1 MKFVILAAGN
11 GTRMC
16 PLTQTMSKPMI
27 PVANKPLLEWYV
39 EKIEKL
45 GTDIILV
52 VRKDQKDIREYFDGR
67 VEFAYQD
74 TPKGTA
80 DAILATENFI
90 DGKFVVSNSDE
101 IFNQKDLA
109 EFIRQKPFTLAHFVH
124 DQPKRFGVFTLE
136 NELIKDIIE
145 KPNINKPS
153 PVNVG
158 LYIFDKHIFDFIRKT
173 PFSERREL
181 EITTTWKMMIENGF
195 EFYSFRMSDWLTVG
209 YPWEIL
215 EANQKILNEN
225 GSKIHKTAEMRPGTY
240 IEHPVFI
247 GENSIIGP
255 NCYIRKYSTIGKNCK
270 IGNAVEIK
278 NSIIMDGSYVSHLS
292 YVGDSIIGRNCNI
305 AAGTLFANLR
315 LDEKNIGMKIKGD
328 YVDSNMK
335 KLGSIV
341 ADSVKFGAGCTIMPG
356 KKIWPNILVPP
367 CQKID
372 HDIETQPEL

>member
-80 DAILATENFI
+80 DAILAT
-90 DGKFVVSNSDE
+90 
-101 IFNQKDLA
+101 
-109 EFIRQKPFTLAHFVH
+109 AHFIH

-270 IGNAVEIK
+270 IGNA
-278 NSIIMDGSYVSHLS
+278 
-292 YVGDSIIGRNCNI
+292 
-305 AAGTLFANLR
+305 
-315 LDEKNIGMKIKGD
+315 
-328 YVDSNMK
+328 
-335 KLGSIV
+335 
-341 ADSVKFGAGCTIMPG
+341 
-356 KKIWPNILVPP
+356 
-367 CQKID
+367 
-372 HDIETQPEL
+372 